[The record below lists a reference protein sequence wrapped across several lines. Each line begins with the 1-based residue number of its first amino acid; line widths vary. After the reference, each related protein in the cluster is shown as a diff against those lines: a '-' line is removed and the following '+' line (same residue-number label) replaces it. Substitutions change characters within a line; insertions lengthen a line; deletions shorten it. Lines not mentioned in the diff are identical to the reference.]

1 MSNKF
6 VPSFDLLLKNGRVID
21 PVNEIDDDLD
31 VGISGTIIGA
41 VEKSIDPSRSKKT
54 INQAKKLKLGNFY
67 TSNLKESVKNSD
79 LIIICTPLST
89 YKKILDKKIKITS
102 TCVRIPV
109 LVSHSISANV
119 EFEKKN

>member
-54 INQAKKLKLGNFY
+54 P
-67 TSNLKESVKNSD
+67 
-79 LIIICTPLST
+79 LII
-89 YKKILDKKIKITS
+89 K
-102 TCVRIPV
+102 
-109 LVSHSISANV
+109 
-119 EFEKKN
+119 FF